1 MPRYE
6 IQPGDTLTSIAKKLG
21 KTVSYLVERNNIKN
35 PNFIKAY
42 DYIYYDRRKL
52 LNLSYFIFFK

>member
-6 IQPGDTLTSIAKKLG
+6 IQPGDTLTSISKKLG
-21 KTVSYLVERNNIKN
+21 VSIDYLVEKNNIKD

-42 DYIYYDRRKL
+42 DYLYY
-52 LNLSYFIFFK
+52 

>member
-42 DYIYYDRRKL
+42 DYIYYDWRNQTL
-52 LNLSYFIFFK
+52 